1 MSIQLSNNEKILR
14 TYDYATAKSRGLAAA
29 KRSKT
34 LIITNKRII
43 HKEISKGANTTS
55 VNMSE
60 MPIETAKYIRTS
72 FKKTGYPIL
81 IVFAVLAAIV
91 GTIMLILLKNF
102 IPFLI
107 TGIMAA
113 ICIFIYIKKK
123 DYAFS
128 CSIDTNTH
136 ITNAFNFS
144 SISGS
149 SRTRGIF
156 AIFGSANKN
165 FSIKVKVNSEV
176 AQQMANEL
184 GYVIAAAANGDFD
197 SAENAE

>member
-14 TYDYATAKSRGLAAA
+14 TYDYATAKSRGLAAT

-91 GTIMLILLKNF
+91 GTIMLITLKNCN
-102 IPFLI
+102 
-107 TGIMAA
+107 M
-113 ICIFIYIKKK
+113 YIHLHKEKRLCFFMFDRHK
-123 DYAFS
+123 HSYHKRFQL
-128 CSIDTNTH
+128 
-136 ITNAFNFS
+136 F
-144 SISGS
+144 
-149 SRTRGIF
+149 
-156 AIFGSANKN
+156 KY
-165 FSIKVKVNSEV
+165 
-176 AQQMANEL
+176 L
-184 GYVIAAAANGDFD
+184 G
-197 SAENAE
+197 